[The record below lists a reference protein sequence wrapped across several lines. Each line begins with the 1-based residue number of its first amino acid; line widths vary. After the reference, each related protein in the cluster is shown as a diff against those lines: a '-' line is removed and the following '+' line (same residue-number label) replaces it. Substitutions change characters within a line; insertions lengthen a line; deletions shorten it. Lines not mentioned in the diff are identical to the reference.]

1 MDSITQ
7 LTLGAAVGE
16 VVLGRKVGNRAMV
29 WGAIAGTLPDLDV
42 FANFAA
48 DETSALAFHRAITHS
63 LTYAALS
70 PLVMGWL
77 VSRMYDPVQRK
88 TFWRDWALTGLSF
101 FMLIALGSLN
111 MPIEAGTVVRIA
123 AIVTMSTLIF
133 PLALGLRELW
143 RKKPGANGNASWRQW
158 GWLFFWAIVTHPLLD
173 ACTSY
178 GTQLFRPFADT
189 RVAISNISVADP
201 VYTLPFLICVI
212 IAFFTTRKLKT
223 RRFVN
228 WIGIGL
234 SSAYMLF
241 SFYNKWRVNEVFE
254 HSLQEKQIAYQRFST
269 TPAILNNILW
279 QCTAETDSAYYYGL
293 YSLLDKQPSV
303 LNFERIPKNHN
314 LLAGHEDDRDIKILK
329 WFSNGYFNVIERPD
343 GSLQLNDL
351 RFGLLSDKVRTDK
364 DYVFKFQLSEENGQ
378 LLAHQS
384 REAPDNFKEAWNA
397 YWSRVGGI

>member
-42 FANFAA
+42 FSSLVA
-48 DETSALAFHRAITHS
+48 DETSSLAFHRAITHS

-70 PLVMGWL
+70 PFILGWL
-77 VSRMYDPVQRK
+77 VSHMYDPQQRK
-88 TFWRDWALTGLSF
+88 NFWRDWALTGLSF
-101 FMLIALGSLN
+101 FAIIALGSWN
-111 MPIEAGTVVRIA
+111 MPIDAGTVVRIA
-123 AIVTMSTLIF
+123 AIVTVSVLFF
-133 PLALGLRELW
+133 PLVLGLRELW
-143 RKKPGANGNASWRQW
+143 RKNPGASGNASWQQW
-158 GWLFFWAIVTHPLLD
+158 AWLFFWSIVTHPLLD

-201 VYTLPFLICVI
+201 IYTLPFLICVI

-223 RRFVN
+223 RRLIN

-254 HSLQEKQIAYQRFST
+254 RSLAEKHIAYQRFTT
-269 TPAILNNILW
+269 TPAIFNNILW
-279 QCTAETDSAYYYGL
+279 QCVAETDSAYYYGL
-293 YSLLDKQPSV
+293 YSLLDKQNRV
-303 LNFERIPKNHN
+303 LDFERIPKNHN
-314 LLAGHEDDRDIKILK
+314 WIEGHENDRDIKVIK
-329 WFSNGYFNVIERPD
+329 WFSNGYYNIVKRD
-343 GSLQLNDL
+343 DNTLQLNDL
-351 RFGLLSDKVRTDK
+351 RFGLLSDKARSDK
-364 DYVFKFQLSEENGQ
+364 DYVFKFLLHEQDGK
-378 LLAHQS
+378 LLARQS
-384 REAPDNFKEAWNA
+384 REAPEDFKSAWNA
-397 YWSRVGGI
+397 YWNRVGGI